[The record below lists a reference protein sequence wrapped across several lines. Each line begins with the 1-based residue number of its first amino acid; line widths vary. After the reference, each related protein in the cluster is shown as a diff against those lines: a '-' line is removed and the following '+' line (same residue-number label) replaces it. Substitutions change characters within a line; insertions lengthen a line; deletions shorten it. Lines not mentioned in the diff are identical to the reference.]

1 MNIVKT
7 FVKGRNK
14 GESYY
19 PMFGIKF
26 TLKDETTVQRVFMD
40 TSEIVE
46 PNTMWIDI
54 NKLYNEDFLKEH
66 KIDYVLEGENK
77 NIIPIG
83 LVDFTNDSEYS
94 KIALNICNFKG
105 VELYKSNQVI
115 KNIERAIE
123 IKYEAMKFIRIFG
136 DFGTEKEEIINLD
149 NKVN

>member
-7 FVKGRNK
+7 FEKGRGK
-14 GESYY
+14 GESLY

-26 TLKDETTVQRVFMD
+26 TIKDETMVQRVFID

-54 NKLYNEDFLKEH
+54 NKLCNEDFLKEH

-83 LVDFTNDSEYS
+83 LVDFTNESEYS

-105 VELYKSNQVI
+105 VQLYKSNQVI

-123 IKYEAMKFIRIFG
+123 IKYEAMKFIEIFG
-136 DFGTEKEEIINLD
+136 DFGTYTEQIINLD
-149 NKVN
+149 